1 MKDKLKVNEVSD
13 GVMDQISRVTN
24 KAFTKAD
31 ILSREAALDDKKFN
45 KAVKIA
51 YKMLPMP
58 VRLVVNKDR
67 FKGIMVE
74 MREHIFKPN

>member
-1 MKDKLKVNEVSD
+1 MEIKIKRI
-13 GVMDQISRVTN
+13 QISEDVEEQIRKVAD
-24 KAFTKAD
+24 KAFERAG
-31 ILSREAALDDKKFN
+31 IVSREAAFDDKKFN

-58 VRLVVNKDR
+58 VRLVVKKER

-74 MREHIFKPN
+74 MRGHIFKSK